1 MKQHSIS
8 TMIHQT
14 TETCPT
20 EKSIKR
26 KKRERHPPVERSE
39 VNVATDG
46 CCGPSAKNPKLEI
59 EAKEN
64 IAVQD
69 KMNTETTG
77 SFSNSP
83 GAILSASVP
92 VTSLTATSSSLAGNM
107 YAGTIDRPIYIS
119 APSDECLTP
128 FNSTSSALASTSSV
142 IRSTSGLPSTSIYE
156 VIRDSPPE
164 TNATVSATSEN
175 SMVYSTHVSNSGPPE
190 TPTPKQASDKRH
202 SPLTTTSGDF
212 PSHGSSVISMDLGSS
227 PEFTHS
233 KRLRLTPAEDKN
245 TPQHQHKNPPSE
257 MNAIPQDAPSPA
269 YSDISDANE
278 NAPMLEKEANQTS
291 MSTEDEVS
299 VMRCLSS
306 EGPST
311 PLGGPKQMQDS
322 FVCSPFYGLMPQL
335 TPVVSSPVVVNREF
349 SSKFSLVGGSSSN
362 QYGSEEVAP
371 IEKPSPPTSESS
383 QKGENKFGEQ
393 TSSSSLSSSKKH
405 DFSQSSQRTSS
416 SQMMSDTLRKTPS
429 TSIMSSDIT
438 PNQQVHLLTVPP
450 ISTLSFPQTLF
461 SGPYNFGDREVRAH
475 WERFLEMHQKQYD
488 VELHKELEAKYR
500 AEGSS
505 LKPIS
510 IDERYRHAGMLPAP
524 PSLISDYSKFKTKED
539 YPVLN
544 PAIWDGPKNQSRD
557 ISELRG
563 VPSSE
568 HHSKGMSSDKYDRKY
583 LPPPHMLE
591 QPFQH
596 QSKAGAGEGGK
607 PSAVVAPQTREKIG
621 NGQLP
626 KGSYDTNIRESRSLL
641 QQHPK
646 YSSPANNS
654 SSTSN
659 YSGNFAAKNSREG
672 RQQSKEDNSSNLHK
686 KDENNMK
693 SSSSLNA
700 NPKAKLKSG
709 SGDVGS
715 SQQPTGLQLPP
726 SPSPMPAP
734 YPPPSF
740 YPPFL
745 TSGTPYMPS
754 PFDPAFLSTMNPMA
768 ALLQQPPYGIHPSQ
782 ILHPAA
788 AAPGSLNISTSDPK
802 SQAPSHHRTCLDYDS
817 GAAHHKIHELK
828 EVAKGETP
836 SGNPGS
842 SLENRPLSSGGMQHS
857 SVIQSGNSSSVS
869 RESVKEKDLPSEP
882 ALQRHLHTHH
892 HMHVIGPYAYM
903 NSESAML
910 ASQPNNSSGV
920 SPQLPHRPSYLGK

>member
-26 KKRERHPPVERSE
+26 KKRERHPPAERSE
-39 VNVATDG
+39 VNVATSDG
-46 CCGPSAKNPKLEI
+46 CCAPSAKNPKLEI
-59 EAKEN
+59 DAKEGV
-64 IAVQD
+64 AVQD
-69 KMNTETTG
+69 KMNIETIG
-77 SFSNSP
+77 SFSNSS
-83 GAILSASVP
+83 GVILSASVP
-92 VTSLTATSSSLAGNM
+92 VTSMTAASSSLAGNL

-128 FNSTSSALASTSSV
+128 FNSSSSTLASTSSV
-142 IRSTSGLPSTSIYE
+142 IRSTSCLPSTSIYE

-164 TNATVSATSEN
+164 MNTTVSATAEN
-175 SMVYSTHVSNSGPPE
+175 SVVYSTHVSISGPPE
-190 TPTPKQASDKRH
+190 TSTPKQASDKRH

-212 PSHGSSVISMDLGSS
+212 PSHGSSAISMDLGSS

-233 KRLRLTPAEDKN
+233 KRLRLTPAEDKS
-245 TPQHQHKNPPSE
+245 TSQQQHKNPPSE
-257 MNAIPQDAPSPA
+257 LNAIPQDAPSPA

-362 QYGSEEVAP
+362 QYGPEEVAP
-371 IEKPSPPTSESS
+371 IEKPSPPASESS

-405 DFSQSSQRTSS
+405 DFSQSSQRSSS

-429 TSIMSSDIT
+429 TSIMSSDIP
-438 PNQQVHLLTVPP
+438 PNQHIHLLTVPP
-450 ISTLSFPQTLF
+450 MSTLGFPQTLF

-488 VELHKELEAKYR
+488 VELHKELDAKYR

-505 LKPIS
+505 LKHPS
-510 IDERYRHAGMLPAP
+510 EYRGMLPAP
-524 PSLISDYSKFKTKED
+524 PSLISDHSKFKTKED
-539 YPVLN
+539 YSVLN
-544 PAIWDGPKNQSRD
+544 PPIWDGQKNQTRD

-563 VPSSE
+563 APSSE

-626 KGSYDTNIRESRSLL
+626 KGSYDTNSRESRSLL
-641 QQHPK
+641 QHHPK
-646 YSSPANNS
+646 YSSPANNC
-654 SSTSN
+654 SSTSS

-693 SSSSLNA
+693 SSSLNT

-715 SQQPTGLQLPP
+715 SQQV
-726 SPSPMPAP
+726 
-734 YPPPSF
+734 
-740 YPPFL
+740 
-745 TSGTPYMPS
+745 
-754 PFDPAFLSTMNPMA
+754 
-768 ALLQQPPYGIHPSQ
+768 
-782 ILHPAA
+782 
-788 AAPGSLNISTSDPK
+788 GS
-802 SQAPSHHRTCLDYDS
+802 
-817 GAAHHKIHELK
+817 
-828 EVAKGETP
+828 
-836 SGNPGS
+836 
-842 SLENRPLSSGGMQHS
+842 
-857 SVIQSGNSSSVS
+857 
-869 RESVKEKDLPSEP
+869 
-882 ALQRHLHTHH
+882 
-892 HMHVIGPYAYM
+892 
-903 NSESAML
+903 
-910 ASQPNNSSGV
+910 
-920 SPQLPHRPSYLGK
+920 